1 MLRLEC
7 ALSWFELVFVM
18 DKFTALDGFFL
29 NAVSAVTSRFS
40 RAGGRADPN
49 SAVQLPDEVERLD
62 YLVCSQLYQQSKFI
76 QRIVDT
82 YPYESAQKEP
92 EFDFDE
98 EVDTEDLKQS
108 LRDVQVFNIA
118 QGYTG
123 AMDGF
128 IEASVL
134 SRIHGD
140 AYLIIGVDDGQA
152 FDQPVNEAAIR
163 SIDWLYCCSG
173 QYLTFDTTRRGFY
186 QFSVDARSEV
196 EELRGTRYIHRSRV
210 LPFAGKKLPG
220 ELYRDNGHRNDS
232 VIQAIFSE
240 FCRFVNAVN
249 AGAGMLSSHSIFKY
263 KLAGL
268 ASLKG
273 VQGQEALV
281 NRFTSIKLGLN
292 SIGGLFFDAERE
304 DADFIQR
311 QYSGVDTLT
320 SLILDIFVAVSD
332 MPRSKLLGSSNT
344 GAFSEGGES
353 DRYEWAQRVASWQ
366 QFNWKANLEQLAWY
380 LMLSQGMRAERRNY
394 CVRFPSI
401 LQLTDKETA
410 ELRKLYSESDVN
422 YLNAGV
428 LMAEE
433 VRESRFGGTQFNE
446 EITLDDDFEESPE
459 LEEPEEQ
466 PPEAEEAMD
475 AIKVDPQSNKIILS
489 EGQLI
494 PLSDYDRI
502 LEELELEGFED
513 ADR

>member
-1 MLRLEC
+1 MDR
-7 ALSWFELVFVM
+7 FV
-18 DKFTALDGFFL
+18 ALDGFFL

-49 SAVQLPDEVERLD
+49 SAVQLPNEVERLD
-62 YLVCSQLYQQSKFI
+62 WGVCSKLYQQSKFI

-82 YPYESAQKEP
+82 YPYESAIEEP

-98 EVDTEDLKQS
+98 EIDSEDIKQA
-108 LRDVQVFNIA
+108 LRDLQVYNIA
-118 QGYTG
+118 EAYNG
-123 AMDGF
+123 AMQGF

-140 AYLIIGVDDGQA
+140 AYLILGINDGQE
-152 FDQPVNEAAIR
+152 FDQPVNEEGIR

-173 QYLTFDTTRRGFY
+173 QFLTPDTTRRGFY
-186 QFSVDARSEV
+186 QFSVDVRSEV
-196 EELRGTRYIHRSRV
+196 EALQKTRFLHRSRV

-232 VIQAIFSE
+232 VIQAIFAE

-273 VQGQEALV
+273 VQGTEALT
-281 NRFTSIKLGLN
+281 NRFTSIMLGLN
-292 SIGGLFFDAERE
+292 SIGGLFFDSERE

-353 DRYEWAQRVASWQ
+353 DRYEWAQRIISWQ

-380 LMLSQGMRAERRNY
+380 LMLAQGMRTTRRNY

-401 LQLTDKETA
+401 LQLTNKEKA
-410 ELRKLYSESDVN
+410 ELKKLYSESDVN

-433 VRESRFGGTQFNE
+433 IRESRFGGTQFNE
-446 EITLDDDFEESPE
+446 EITLDDDNYS
-459 LEEPEEQ
+459 EEPEGEIEE
-466 PPEAEEAMD
+466 PDTEIEEPDTEEAMD
-475 AIKVDPQSNKIILS
+475 AIKVDPKSNKIILS

-513 ADR
+513 VDR